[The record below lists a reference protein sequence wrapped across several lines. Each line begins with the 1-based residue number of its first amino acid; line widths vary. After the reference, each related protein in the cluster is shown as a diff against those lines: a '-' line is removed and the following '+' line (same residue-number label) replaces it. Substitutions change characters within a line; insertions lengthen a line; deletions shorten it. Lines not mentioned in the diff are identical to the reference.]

1 VTPWASADELRDDVV
16 ATLERFA
23 ASPEGQEAAALA
35 RELDGPAVLQL
46 VLHDPD
52 VAVHLDV
59 ASGTVG
65 DGLADE
71 PAATLELAAA
81 DLHDVLLERLGPVE
95 ISRLVEER
103 RLSLVGSPEALA
115 ASVVLAARVQPHY
128 AASLRERGR
137 EALLDT
143 PAPATRVIWQSD
155 EPPPPVFG
163 VRRPWQRPKGAAARA
178 SG

>member
-1 VTPWASADELRDDVV
+1 VTPWASAEELRDDVV

-23 ASPEGQEAAALA
+23 ASPDGEAAAALA
-35 RELDGPAVLQL
+35 RDLDRPTVLQL

-59 ASGTVG
+59 AAGTVTE
-65 DGLADE
+65 GLADA
-71 PAATLELAAA
+71 PAATLELDAP
-81 DLHDVLLERLGPVE
+81 DLHDVLLERLGPIEV
-95 ISRLVEER
+95 SRLVEEE
-103 RLSLVGSPEALA
+103 RLRLVGTPEALA

-128 AASLRERGR
+128 EASLRERGR

-143 PAPATRVIWQSD
+143 PRPATREIWESD
-155 EPPPPVFG
+155 EPPPRVFG

-178 SG
+178 